1 MADLDLIFDQ
11 PPLGGPPYDLVFG
24 DDGGG
29 SGSINRTVTL
39 VEALP
44 AVRVIGAVRRGQ
56 HVSFTATMPG
66 LVVLGHATYS
76 SNTARPLV
84 NDTGVAWE
92 EADVLRT
99 LEHGGSWRDGQATP
113 AQFVE
118 AFEGGAALHAQVEG
132 SYTDADRVPRAVEAH
147 QQDAQG
153 LGSAPTIS
161 GFQDGL
167 RDRRVLSN
175 ARHQDADGLGGWS
188 REARHQDGLRDR
200 RNFAAVPW
208 QAGSPYSREFDTSFQ
223 KAMRFLHSGDGRF
236 QNAWPPRPGRSTDPI
251 PPVVV
256 PPYVP
261 PAGSAVDLLFERP
274 WAADAFRALVFGAT
288 GSNPGP
294 GPVETV
300 VVPVQRVYFVLNSTS
315 LKRVADGISIPT
327 FSMSMSLDVDSWTW
341 SFSAAVPLMAQ
352 ADVEPTGDGPVE
364 VEADING
371 VAYRFL
377 VESLSRER
385 AFGSNS
391 LRLSGRGKSA
401 LLDAPYSPTFNFGNT
416 TDRTAQQLTADVL
429 TLNGVPLDWTVNWSP
444 TDWLVPANVF
454 SYQGSYIG
462 ALNAIA
468 QSCGGYLQPANST
481 QELSV
486 LLRYPV
492 APWNWASDVTP
503 DYELPS
509 AVTLRESISWADKP
523 EYNRAFVSGSQAG
536 VLGQITRAGT
546 AGDLVAPM
554 VTDALITHSDAAR
567 QRGMAVLSDTG
578 RIATVGLGL
587 PVLASTGVIP
597 PGKFVRYVDGGV
609 TRLGLTRA
617 VSVEVGSSS
626 TSLKQTITMEVHE

>member
-1 MADLDLIFDQ
+1 MAVDLVFEHG
-11 PPLGGPPYDLVFG
+11 PAEGPPYDLIFG
-24 DDGGG
+24 DDTGGPVPD
-29 SGSINRTVTL
+29 RTFTL
-39 VEALP
+39 VAELPAISVSGTTRVVERFSVAAALP
-44 AVRVIGAVRRGQ
+44 A
-56 HVSFTATMPG
+56 
-66 LVVLGHATYS
+66 LVVLGHQTYD
-76 SNTARPLV
+76 SNTARPTV
-84 NDTGVAWE
+84 CERKAPHEDAQ
-92 EADVLRT
+92 VLRT
-99 LEHGGSWRDGQATP
+99 VVHEPTWHEGQAAP
-113 AQFVE
+113 QEVQAVHENAQI
-118 AFEGGAALHAQVEG
+118 LLAQVEAP
-132 SYTDADRVPRAVEAH
+132 YTDADRVARPVDSRH
-147 QQDAQG
+147 QNAQG
-153 LGSAPTIS
+153 LGGPTTTAAH
-161 GFQDGL
+161 QDGL
-167 RDRRVLSN
+167 RDHRTLADS
-175 ARHQDADGLGGWS
+175 RHQNAQSLGNTS
-188 REARHQDGLRDR
+188 RTARHQDGLRDR
-200 RNFAAVPW
+200 RNFTAAPW
-208 QAGSPYSREFDTSFQ
+208 QAGLPYSRELDGGFQ
-223 KAMRFLHSGDGRF
+223 KAMQFLQGWGTRYQS
-236 QNAWPPRPGRSTDPI
+236 AWPPRPGRTL
-251 PPVVV
+251 PPVV
-256 PPYVP
+256 PGADPCYVP
-261 PAGSAVDLLFERP
+261 PSAHAVALLF
-274 WAADAFRALVFGAT
+274 DAPRSSVTNLLFVCET
-288 GSNPGP
+288 HPDPGP

-401 LLDAPYSPTFNFGNT
+401 LLDAPYSPTFNFGNAI
-416 TDRTAQQLTADVL
+416 DRTAQQLMADVL

-509 AVTLRESISWADKP
+509 AVTLRA
-523 EYNRAFVSGSQAG
+523 
-536 VLGQITRAGT
+536 
-546 AGDLVAPM
+546 
-554 VTDALITHSDAAR
+554 
-567 QRGMAVLSDTG
+567 
-578 RIATVGLGL
+578 
-587 PVLASTGVIP
+587 
-597 PGKFVRYVDGGV
+597 
-609 TRLGLTRA
+609 
-617 VSVEVGSSS
+617 
-626 TSLKQTITMEVHE
+626 

>member
-1 MADLDLIFDQ
+1 MADLDLIFEN
-11 PPLGGPPYDLVFG
+11 PPPGGPPYDLVFG
-24 DDGGG
+24 GEATGESSD
-29 SGSINRTVTL
+29 RTILL
-39 VEALP
+39 VADLP
-44 AVRVIGAVRRGQ
+44 AVQVTGAARRGQ
-56 HVSFTATMPG
+56 RVSFAAVLPG
-66 LVVLGHATYS
+66 LSTSGQATYA

-84 NDTGVAWE
+84 NESKAQWQ

-99 LEHGGSWRDGQATP
+99 LTHEPGWREAKTTP
-113 AQFVE
+113 AELTSTFE
-118 AFEGGAALHAQVEG
+118 AGQPMSAQVEG
-132 SYTDADRVPRAVEAH
+132 TYTDADRVPRAAGARF
-147 QQDAQG
+147 QNGQG
-153 LGSAPTIS
+153 LGSSATTS

-167 RDRRVLSN
+167 RDHRISAG
-175 ARHQDADGLGGWS
+175 ARHQNATSSGGWS
-188 REARHQDGLRDR
+188 RTARHQDGLRDR
-200 RNFAAVPW
+200 RNFAAAPW
-208 QAGSPYSREFDTSFQ
+208 QTGTPYSRESDTSFQ
-223 KAMRFLHSGDGRF
+223 KAMRFLHSGAARYQD
-236 QNAWPPRPGRSTDPI
+236 AWPPRPGRSTDPTT
-251 PPVVV
+251 PEVV

-300 VVPVQRVYFVLNSTS
+300 IVPVQRVYFVLNSTS

-341 SFSAAVPLMAQ
+341 SFSASVPIMAQ

-401 LLDAPYSPTFNFGNT
+401 LLDAPYAPTLNFSNT
-416 TDRTAQQLTADVL
+416 IDRTAQQLMGDVL
-429 TLNGVPLDWTVNWSP
+429 TLNGVPLDWTVNWAP
-444 TDWLVPANVF
+444 TDWLVPAGVF

-462 ALNAIA
+462 ALNTIVQA
-468 QSCGGYLQPANST
+468 CGGYLQPANSA

-486 LLRYPV
+486 LLRYPT

-509 AVTLRESISWADKP
+509 AVTLRESISWADKA
-523 EYNRAFVSGSQAG
+523 EYNRVFVSGSQAG
-536 VLGQITRAGT
+536 VLGQITRTGT
-546 AGDLVAPM
+546 AGDQVAAM

-567 QRGMAVLSDTG
+567 QRGIAVLSDTG
-578 RIATVGLGL
+578 RIATVGLSL
-587 PVLASTGVIP
+587 PVLSSTGVIP